1 MVLIIPQ
8 RCWYYADEANQF
20 FEFMDSETG
29 NTPDLRY
36 HPLQN
41 STVCA
46 TDVTQA
52 RSPFLDLYG
61 SPLSEGH
68 AYRLCELDLPAIS
81 PRMEKAYSP
90 EAIDKIFEDALPL
103 TYSLQNVTHVRKDL
117 ELHFSVS
124 ISNCSL
130 KKRLI

>member
-52 RSPFLDLYG
+52 RPHFWIYMDHPFQ
-61 SPLSEGH
+61 
-68 AYRLCELDLPAIS
+68 
-81 PRMEKAYSP
+81 KAM
-90 EAIDKIFEDALPL
+90 L
-103 TYSLQNVTHVRKDL
+103 TDCAN
-117 ELHFSVS
+117 
-124 ISNCSL
+124 
-130 KKRLI
+130 